1 MRETTIGE
9 LLRESRVKNHLSL
22 DEIEEKTG
30 IPSHH
35 ILALELDQFNLISE
49 DNAETYLKQYSE
61 IVGLDT
67 TDLLKKYH
75 AQKQGKKFKLALDE
89 KFGEQENLNA
99 SAKGQLKTENTISIE
114 NYESREERLNS
125 NNSQTVATRSRV
137 SRYDT
142 SSKKNSSLPLVLLS
156 LVALG
161 ILIFVAFVVWGQ
173 LQVEKKA
180 TSNASS
186 VVNSSSNSQK
196 STVESSQK
204 TAETSS
210 TEDSSSISMTTE
222 GGGNSLTVNLSN
234 VTKSLDVVVSL
245 SGADSSWVSVTNSE
259 AGNSGTLLSADGTT
273 SYTATLPSGTTT
285 SLITLGVTQG
295 VTITIDGQKIDTSA
309 LTSTSLSSITL
320 NIQ

>member
-75 AQKQGKKFKLALDE
+75 AQKQEKKFNLALDE
-89 KFGEQENLNA
+89 KLGEQENLKV
-99 SAKGQLKTENTISIE
+99 STGQLKTENTISIE

-156 LVALG
+156 VVALG

-173 LQVEKKA
+173 LQIEKKV

-222 GGGNSLTVNLSN
+222 GGGDSLTVNLSN
-234 VTKSLDVVVSL
+234 VTKNLDVVVSL

-259 AGNSGTLLSADGTT
+259 AGNSGTLLSAAGTT

-295 VTITIDGQKIDTSA
+295 VTITIDGKKIDTSA